1 MSPVQVFSKLP
12 PEDVE
17 RWRAQV
23 VHVAQSNIGYGETEA
38 NNQGHFL
45 RVIGAPPGSE
55 WCAYLAWYT
64 HKRGAVHAGVV
75 LPYRGSGGAKKLGK
89 AIAAC
94 PNGFFTMDP
103 ARALPGDVVITC
115 REKGP
120 VRTEGKGHARVVED
134 LWTGSLLP
142 MIEGNAGRFP
152 AKVRR
157 IRKESA
163 LDRLVG
169 IYGLR

>member
-1 MSPVQVFSKLP
+1 MSPALTMAKLSP
-12 PEDVE
+12 ADVE
-17 RWRAQV
+17 RWRRQV
-23 VHVAQSNIGYGETEA
+23 VRVAQANIGYGEAEA
-38 NNQGHFL
+38 NNQGPFL
-45 RVIGAPPGSE
+45 RAIGAPPGSE

-64 HKRGAVHAGVV
+64 HKRGAVYAEIV
-75 LPYRGSGGAKKLGK
+75 LPYRGSGGAKKLGR

-103 ARALPGDVVITC
+103 ALALPGDVVITC
-115 REKGP
+115 REEGP
-120 VRTEGKGHARVVED
+120 VRPTGRGHARIVE
-134 LWTGSLLP
+134 LPWTGSVLP

-157 IRKESA
+157 IARAGA